1 MATKS
6 GVRRTAQRVNGAD
19 GIDSTTMLRV
29 LAAVQ
34 RGDFS
39 ARMPAGSSSSAR
51 KVAAALNAVIES
63 NQGLEREIRRFSR
76 SIGKEGQVKHAA
88 LVRFDDGVERR
99 SEEHTSELQS
109 LTNLVCR
116 LLLEKK

>member
-6 GVRRTAQRVNGAD
+6 GVSRTAQRVNGAD
-19 GIDSTTMLRV
+19 GIDSTTMLRI

-76 SIGKEGQVKHAA
+76 RIGKEGQVKRAA
-88 LVRFDDGVERR
+88 LRHAGRAGGSPLDAGNGLV
-99 SEEHTSELQS
+99 QS
-109 LTNLVCR
+109 LSLP
-116 LLLEKK
+116 